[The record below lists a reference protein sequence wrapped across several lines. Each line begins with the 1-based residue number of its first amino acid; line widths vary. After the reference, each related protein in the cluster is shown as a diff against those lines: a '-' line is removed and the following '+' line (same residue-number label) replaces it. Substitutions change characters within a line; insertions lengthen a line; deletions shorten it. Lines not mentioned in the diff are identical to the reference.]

1 MSLSRSRI
9 ILAVSMLCTVCS
21 GAVISRTLLETCLPG
36 LDVSK
41 GGFVSQ
47 PGLQAR
53 SQAGPFARRFSH
65 PVGD

>member
-41 GGFVSQ
+41 GGFV
-47 PGLQAR
+47 LQAR
-53 SQAGPFARRFSH
+53 FASPFTGPFVRQFSH